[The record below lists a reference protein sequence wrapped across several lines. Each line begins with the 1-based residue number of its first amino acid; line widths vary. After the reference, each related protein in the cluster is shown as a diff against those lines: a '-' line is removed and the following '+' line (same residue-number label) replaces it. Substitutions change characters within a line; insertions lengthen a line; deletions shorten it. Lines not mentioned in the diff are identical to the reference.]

1 MKAFNKNIYIVGLVL
16 AVSLIFSL
24 VQVGGASSSEM
35 SAQDMAISVMTDV
48 IGLDV
53 AKYKIGLL
61 SNRVDHPD
69 FCGGLVR
76 DSLTY
81 NLEATGSKAHI
92 SCTFINKTLT
102 RFYMYPLE
110 GSLIY
115 AQPLS
120 ADRLTATKSLLQR
133 YQTYLGD
140 SYLQEAC
147 NLLDDVTE
155 IKTMNVTIDNLKL
168 KITENDSHLD
178 LMWWYTLNGVDFP
191 FGLSVDFVN
200 GKLKGFSDNTKF
212 YQIGSTDVKIS
223 PEEAIRTTKELA
235 MDYTT
240 LNVSTGNGTY
250 KEVTLNLID
259 EHIVVELQIGN
270 REPFVFYPLWY
281 VRIYA
286 ETSIGGTDGFQ
297 AGIWADTG
305 EIAYSQL
312 TGHHGV
318 ILPED
323 SSDHSSI
330 QSQND
335 ISDEVPSNQNLILY
349 LFVAI
354 VAITIATTA
363 LYVLKRSK

>member
-1 MKAFNKNIYIVGLVL
+1 
-16 AVSLIFSL
+16 
-24 VQVGGASSSEM
+24 
-35 SAQDMAISVMTDV
+35 
-48 IGLDV
+48 
-53 AKYKIGLL
+53 
-61 SNRVDHPD
+61 
-69 FCGGLVR
+69 
-76 DSLTY
+76 
-81 NLEATGSKAHI
+81 
-92 SCTFINKTLT
+92 
-102 RFYMYPLE
+102 
-110 GSLIY
+110 
-115 AQPLS
+115 
-120 ADRLTATKSLLQR
+120 
-133 YQTYLGD
+133 
-140 SYLQEAC
+140 
-147 NLLDDVTE
+147 
-155 IKTMNVTIDNLKL
+155 MNVTIDNLKL

-259 EHIVVELQIGN
+259 EHMVVELQIGN